1 MDENAK
7 KKALRMITDGL
18 YVITAA
24 HGPKIAASTITWLNQ
39 KSFQPPLVAV
49 NIKKGS
55 YTHAVMEE
63 SKAFAIHILGKG
75 QKAMAEAFFRH
86 SEPQG
91 NSIAGYAF
99 KPGATGSPILED
111 CPAYFECKIVDACLP
126 GDHTTFIAEVVEAAV
141 RRDDKPLALSDTP
154 WHYGG

>member
-1 MDENAK
+1 MDEIAK

-24 HGPKIAASTITWLNQ
+24 QDAKVAASTVTWVNQ
-39 KSFQPPLVAV
+39 KSFHPPLVAV
-49 NIKKGS
+49 SIKKGS
-55 YTHAVMEE
+55 FTHAVMEE

-86 SEPQG
+86 SEPKG

-111 CPAYFECKIVDACLP
+111 CPAYFECRVIDASMP
-126 GDHTTFIAEVVEAAV
+126 GDHTTFIGEVIEAIV
-141 RRDDKPLALSDTP
+141 RREEKPLALSDTP